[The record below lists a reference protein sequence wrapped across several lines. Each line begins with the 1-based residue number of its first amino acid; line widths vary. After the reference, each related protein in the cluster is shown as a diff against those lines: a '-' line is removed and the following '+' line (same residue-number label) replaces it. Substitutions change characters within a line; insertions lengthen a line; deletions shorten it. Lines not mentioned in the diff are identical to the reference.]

1 MGQKMFP
8 AMRLLIVLCAL
19 TIGSQ
24 ASAFAGQQQIVGV
37 DDLNIYGTTVR
48 FARDSNVPGG
58 AAVWVAPPT
67 QSGEDWS
74 VGTGALV
81 PMALKAGERL
91 NGYFWARAELPLK
104 VTVTIHGPAP
114 DYKILAIGTVEL
126 TTRWQRFAIGGVA
139 ESDLPTGSQ
148 YLSIRLGRAQR
159 NVVLGP
165 VMFATGQP
173 DNPRVTRAFAE
184 FQPRSFAEDVQ
195 IASDPGVTLAGRL
208 RIPATQGRGPFPA
221 VLLLSGSGPGLRGG
235 FHLLEERLLGDG
247 IAVLTYDKR
256 GNGQSTGQFVDTLAN
271 MTTDAAA
278 AVRFLRSRSDID
290 AARIA
295 IAGHSQG
302 GAVGPAVA
310 ARDPAI
316 AAVVMFAGPA
326 AGSPPPGPGNEI
338 NLVILREMLLKA
350 GVNPAAVARVTAAVE
365 QLSEVE
371 IRGGSPKEVEPLR
384 EQAIQAFMGC
394 KLDRE
399 QAEGALAKTMSIIL
413 EAFSTH
419 FDRTLA
425 SLRMPVLALYGSRDV
440 IVPSADNMPAAK
452 KALAANPD
460 AQVIEIA
467 DMDHN
472 FHHGQNA
479 SAQEQAYPGP
489 IAAPEVLTL
498 TADWL
503 DVHLHAAG
511 HR

>member
-1 MGQKMFP
+1 MFL
-8 AMRLLIVLCAL
+8 AKRLFIVLCAL
-19 TIGSQ
+19 AIGSQ
-24 ASAFAGQQQIVGV
+24 AAAFAGGEPPKIVGV
-37 DDLNIYGTTVR
+37 DDLNIYGTNVR
-48 FARDSNVPGG
+48 FARDSDVPGN
-58 AAVWVAPPT
+58 AVVWVEPPT
-67 QSGEDWS
+67 QAGEDWS
-74 VGTGALV
+74 AGTGAFV

-91 NGYFWARAELPLK
+91 NGYFWARAEQPQK

-114 DYKILAIGTVEL
+114 DYKKLAIGTIEL

-139 ESDLPTGSQ
+139 VSDLPAGSQ
-148 YLSIRLGRAQR
+148 YLSIWLGRAQR

-165 VMFATGQP
+165 VMFVVGEP
-173 DNPRVTRAFAE
+173 DDPNVTRAFAA

-195 IASDPGVTLAGRL
+195 FASDPGVTLAGRL
-208 RIPATQGRGPFPA
+208 RMPATRGRGPFPA
-221 VLLLSGSGPGLRGG
+221 VLLLSGSGPSLRGG
-235 FHLLEERLLGDG
+235 FKLLEERMLSDG

-271 MTTDAAA
+271 METDAAA
-278 AVRFLRSRSDID
+278 AVRFLRSRPDID
-290 AARIA
+290 GARIA

-310 ARDPAI
+310 ARDPTI

-326 AGSPPPGPGNEI
+326 GASSPLPPGPGHEI

-350 GVNPAAVARVTAAVE
+350 GADPAAVARVAAAVE

-371 IRGGSPKEVEPLR
+371 IPGGSPKEIEPLR
-384 EQAIQAFMGC
+384 EKAIQAFMGC
-394 KLDRE
+394 NFNRQ
-399 QAEGALAKTMSIIL
+399 QAEGTLATTMSIIL
-413 EAFSTH
+413 EAFNTH
-419 FDRTLA
+419 FDRALA

-452 KALAANPD
+452 KALAANPN

-467 DMDHN
+467 DMDHG
-472 FHHGQNA
+472 FHHVQNA

-489 IAAPEVLTL
+489 VAAPEVITL
-498 TADWL
+498 AGDWL
-503 DVHLHAAG
+503 DAHLHAAS